1 MPSDDVLT
9 WTAGR
14 LADAV
19 RRREIA
25 SRELLS
31 IALDRIDRIN
41 PKLNAVVTLDAE
53 RAAEW
58 AAAAD
63 EATAHGESTGPL
75 HGLPITVKDALEVG
89 GVRSTGGAIELTDH
103 VPATDAPAVARL
115 RAAGA
120 VVFGKTN
127 VPRWSGDLQTY
138 NEIFGTT
145 NNPWDPA
152 LFPAVSSGGA
162 AAAVAS
168 GLTSFELGT
177 DIGGSVRIPAHCCG
191 VFGLK
196 TTYGVVPQRGYLDRV
211 GGGVSDPDINVLGPL
226 ARSADD
232 LQLLLDVVAGPLDE
246 DAVGWRLELPA
257 PRATSLADYRI
268 GVWLDEPSVP
278 LGAELRTVA
287 GGAVDTLADA
297 GARVEEAHPGVA
309 FDEQVTLFMEAV
321 GAAVSP
327 SMDPALGEVVAGGH
341 LNWLHAVD
349 RRAGLRRAWADWFD
363 AYDLLLC
370 PVIPVEAFPHNQ
382 QGDFIDRTFDVDGVE
397 RPYPSLIS
405 WTGLIGIMGL
415 PSAVPPI
422 GFTAATGMPVG
433 LQVVAPWYRDREAI
447 VAAGLLADACGAGY
461 RVPPLD

>member
-19 RRREIA
+19 RNREIA

-31 IALDRIDRIN
+31 LALDRIDRIN
-41 PKLNAVVTLDAE
+41 PKLNAVVTLAPE
-53 RAAEW
+53 RARAQ

-63 EATAHGESTGPL
+63 EATAHGEATGPL
-75 HGLPITVKDALEVG
+75 HGLPITVKDALEVAG
-89 GVRSTGGAIELTDH
+89 LRSTGGAIELTDH
-103 VPATDAPAVARL
+103 VPAADAPAVARL

-120 VVFGKTN
+120 IVFGKTN

-152 LFPAVSSGGA
+152 RVPGGSSGGA
-162 AAAVAS
+162 AAAVAT

-196 TTYGVVPQRGYLDRV
+196 TTYGIVPQRGYLDRV

-232 LQLLLDVVAGPLDE
+232 LDLLLDVVAGPLDE

-257 PRATSLADYRI
+257 PKAKTLADYRV
-268 GVWLDEPSVP
+268 GVWLDEPSLP
-278 LGAELRTVA
+278 LGVEQRAVA
-287 GGAVDTLADA
+287 RRAVDALADA

-309 FDEQVTLFMEAV
+309 FEEQVRLFMEAV

-327 SMDPALGEVVAGGH
+327 GMDPELGEVVAGGH
-341 LNWLHAVD
+341 LVWLHALD
-349 RRAGLRRAWADWFD
+349 RRAALRRAWADWFD

-370 PVIPVEAFPHNQ
+370 PVIPIEAFPHNQ
-382 QGDFIDRTFDVDGVE
+382 EGDFIDRTVDIDGVDH
-397 RPYPSLIS
+397 PYPSLIS
-405 WTGLIGIMGL
+405 WTGVVGIMGL
-415 PSAVPPI
+415 PSAVPPV
-422 GFTAATGMPVG
+422 GFTATTGMPVG
-433 LQVVAPWYRDREAI
+433 LQVVAPWYHDREAI
-447 VAAGLLADACGAGY
+447 VAAGLLADACDGGY

>member
-14 LADAV
+14 LVDAV
-19 RRREIA
+19 QRREIG

-31 IALDRIDRIN
+31 SALDRIDRLN
-41 PKLNAVVTLDAE
+41 PKLNAVVTFDAE
-53 RAAEW
+53 RARAQ

-63 EATAHGESTGPL
+63 EATVRGESSGPL
-75 HGLPITVKDALEVG
+75 HGLPITVKDALEVA

-103 VPATDAPAVARL
+103 IPAADAPAVARL

-152 LFPAVSSGGA
+152 RVPGGSSGGA
-162 AAAVAS
+162 AAAVAA

-196 TTYGVVPQRGYLDRV
+196 TTYGIVPQRGYLDRV
-211 GGGVSDPDINVLGPL
+211 GGGVSDADINVLGPL
-226 ARSADD
+226 ARSAGD
-232 LQLLLDVVAGPLDE
+232 LALLLDAVAGPLDE
-246 DAVGWRLELPA
+246 DAPGWRLELPA
-257 PRATSLADYRI
+257 PRATSLADYRV

-278 LGAELRTVA
+278 LGAEVRAVA
-287 GGAVDTLADA
+287 SRAVDVLADA
-297 GARVEEAHPGVA
+297 GAGVEEAHPSVA

-327 SMDPALGEVVAGGH
+327 GMDPTLGEVVAGGH
-341 LNWLHAVD
+341 LNWLHALD

-363 AYDLLLC
+363 AYDLLVC

-382 QGDFIDRTFDVDGVE
+382 EGEFIDRTIDIDGADH
-397 RPYPSLIS
+397 PYPLLIS

-415 PSAVPPI
+415 PSAVPPL
-422 GFTAATGMPVG
+422 GFTATTGMPVG
-433 LQVVAPWYRDREAI
+433 LQVVAPWYQDREAI

>member
-14 LADAV
+14 LADAL

-31 IALDRIDRIN
+31 LALDRIDRIN
-41 PKLNAVVTLDAE
+41 PKLNAVVTLDVE
-53 RAAEW
+53 RAEVV

-63 EATAHGESTGPL
+63 EATARGDAAGPL
-75 HGLPITVKDALEVG
+75 HGLPITVKDALEVAG
-89 GVRSTGGAIELTDH
+89 LRSTGGAIELTDH
-103 VPATDAPAVARL
+103 VPVADAPAVARL

-152 LFPAVSSGGA
+152 RVPGGSSGGA
-162 AAAVAS
+162 AAAVAA

-196 TTYGVVPQRGYLDRV
+196 TTFGIVPQRGYLDRV

-232 LQLLLDVVAGPLDE
+232 LDLLLAVVAGPLDE
-246 DAVGWRLELPA
+246 DATGWRLDLPA
-257 PRATSLADYRI
+257 PRVTSLADYRV

-278 LGAELRTVA
+278 LAADVRAVA
-287 GGAVDTLADA
+287 RRAVDVLADA

-327 SMDPALGEVVAGGH
+327 GMDPALGEVVAGSH
-341 LNWLHAVD
+341 LNWLHALD
-349 RRAGLRRAWADWFD
+349 RRAGLRHAWAEWFD
-363 AYDLLLC
+363 GYDLLLC

-382 QGDFIDRTFDVDGVE
+382 EGEFIDRTIDIDGVDH
-397 RPYPSLIS
+397 PYPSLIS
-405 WTGLIGIMGL
+405 WTGLVGIMGL
-415 PSAVPPI
+415 PSAVPPV

-433 LQVVAPWYRDREAI
+433 LQVVAPWYHDREAI
-447 VAAGLLADACGAGY
+447 TAAGLLADACGDGY

>member
-14 LADAV
+14 LADAI

-25 SRELLS
+25 SRDLLS
-31 IALDRIDRIN
+31 LALDRIDRIN
-41 PKLNAVVTLDAE
+41 PKLNAVVTLDIE
-53 RAAEW
+53 RAGVQ

-63 EATAHGESTGPL
+63 EATAHGETTGPL

-89 GVRSTGGAIELTDH
+89 GLRSTGGAIELTDH
-103 VPATDAPAVARL
+103 VPVADAPAVARL

-152 LFPAVSSGGA
+152 RVPGGSSGGA
-162 AAAVAS
+162 AAAVAA

-226 ARSADD
+226 ARSAED
-232 LQLLLDVVAGPLDE
+232 LGLLLDVVAGPLDE
-246 DAVGWRLELPA
+246 DAVGWRLDLPA
-257 PRATSLADYRI
+257 PRATSLADYRV
-268 GVWLDEPSVP
+268 GVWLDEPSIP
-278 LGAELRTVA
+278 LGAEVATVA
-287 GGAVDTLADA
+287 RRAVDVLADA

-327 SMDPALGEVVAGGH
+327 GMAPALGEVVAGGH
-341 LNWLHAVD
+341 LNWLHALD
-349 RRAGLRRAWADWFD
+349 RRAGLRRAWADWFGS
-363 AYDLLLC
+363 YDLLLC

-382 QGDFIDRTFDVDGVE
+382 QGDFIDRTIDIDGVDH
-397 RPYPSLIS
+397 PYPSLIS
-405 WTGLIGIMGL
+405 WTGLVGIMGL
-415 PSAVPPI
+415 PSAVPPV
-422 GFTAATGMPVG
+422 GFTATTGMPVG
-433 LQVVAPWYRDREAI
+433 LQLVAPWYHDWEAI
-447 VAAGLLADACGAGY
+447 VAAGLLADACGSGY

>member
-19 RRREIA
+19 RNREIA

-31 IALDRIDRIN
+31 LALDRIDRIN
-41 PKLNAVVTLDAE
+41 PKLNAVVTLAAE
-53 RAAEW
+53 RAGAQ

-63 EATAHGESTGPL
+63 EATAHGEATGPL
-75 HGLPITVKDALEVG
+75 HGLPITVKDALEVAG
-89 GVRSTGGAIELTDH
+89 LRSTGGAIELTDH
-103 VPATDAPAVARL
+103 VPAADAPAVARL

-120 VVFGKTN
+120 IVLGKTN

-152 LFPAVSSGGA
+152 RVPGGSSGGA
-162 AAAVAS
+162 AAAVAT

-196 TTYGVVPQRGYLDRV
+196 TTYGIVPQRGYLDRV

-232 LQLLLDVVAGPLDE
+232 LDLLLDVVAGPLDE

-257 PRATSLADYRI
+257 PKAKTLADYRV
-268 GVWLDEPSVP
+268 GVWLDEPSLP
-278 LGAELRTVA
+278 LGAEQRAVA
-287 GGAVDTLADA
+287 RRAVDALADA

-309 FDEQVTLFMEAV
+309 FEEQVRLFMEAV

-327 SMDPALGEVVAGGH
+327 SMDPELGEVVAGGH
-341 LNWLHAVD
+341 LVWLHALD
-349 RRAGLRRAWADWFD
+349 RRAALRRAWADWFD

-370 PVIPVEAFPHNQ
+370 PVIPIEAFPHNQ
-382 QGDFIDRTFDVDGVE
+382 EGDFIDRTVDIDGVDH
-397 RPYPSLIS
+397 PYPSLIS
-405 WTGLIGIMGL
+405 WTGVVGIMGL
-415 PSAVPPI
+415 PSAVPPV
-422 GFTAATGMPVG
+422 GFTATTGMPVG
-433 LQVVAPWYRDREAI
+433 LQVVAPWYHDREAI
-447 VAAGLLADACGAGY
+447 VAAGLLADACDGGY

>member
-9 WTAGR
+9 WTVGR

-19 RRREIA
+19 HRREIA

-31 IALDRIDRIN
+31 LALDRIDRIN

-53 RAAEW
+53 RAGVQ

-63 EATAHGESTGPL
+63 GATARGETTGPL
-75 HGLPITVKDALEVG
+75 HGLPITVKDALETAG
-89 GVRSTGGAIELTDH
+89 LRSTGGAVELTDH
-103 VPATDAPAVARL
+103 LPVADAPAVARL

-152 LFPAVSSGGA
+152 RVPGGSSGGA
-162 AAAVAS
+162 AAAVAA

-196 TTYGVVPQRGYLDRV
+196 TTYGIVPQRGYLDRV
-211 GGGVSDPDINVLGPL
+211 GGGVSDCDINVLGPL
-226 ARSADD
+226 ARSAED
-232 LQLLLDVVAGPLDE
+232 LDLLLGVVAGPLEE
-246 DAVGWRLELPA
+246 DAAGWRLELPA
-257 PRATSLADYRI
+257 PKATSLADYRV

-278 LGAELRTVA
+278 LGAEVRAVA
-287 GGAVDTLADA
+287 RRAVDVLADA

-327 SMDPALGEVVAGGH
+327 GMDPALGEVVAGGH
-341 LNWLHAVD
+341 LNWLHALD

-363 AYDLLLC
+363 SYDLLLC

-382 QGDFIDRTFDVDGVE
+382 QGDFIDRTVDIDGVDH
-397 RPYPSLIS
+397 PYPSLIS
-405 WTGLIGIMGL
+405 WTGLVGIMGL
-415 PSAVPPI
+415 PSAVPPV
-422 GFTAATGMPVG
+422 GFSATTGMPVG
-433 LQVVAPWYRDREAI
+433 LQVVAPWYHDREAI

>member
-14 LADAV
+14 LAGAI
-19 RRREIA
+19 RRREIG
-25 SRELLS
+25 SSELLS
-31 IALDRIDRIN
+31 IALDRIDRLD
-41 PKLNAVVTLDAE
+41 PKLNAVVTFDAE
-53 RAAEW
+53 RARAQ

-63 EATAHGESTGPL
+63 EATARGESTGPL
-75 HGLPITVKDALEVG
+75 HGLPITVKDALEVA

-103 VPATDAPAVARL
+103 VPAADAPAVARL

-152 LFPAVSSGGA
+152 RVPGGSSGGA
-162 AAAVAS
+162 AAAVAA

-196 TTYGVVPQRGYLDRV
+196 STYGIVPQRGYLDRV
-211 GGGVSDPDINVLGPL
+211 GGGVSDADINVLGPL
-226 ARSADD
+226 ARSAGD
-232 LQLLLDVVAGPLDE
+232 LALLLDVVAGPLDE
-246 DAVGWRLELPA
+246 DAPGWRLELPA
-257 PRATSLADYRI
+257 RRATSLADYRV

-278 LGAELRTVA
+278 LGGEVRAIASR
-287 GGAVDTLADA
+287 AVDVLADA
-297 GARVEEAHPGVA
+297 GARVEEAHPAVA

-327 SMDPALGEVVAGGH
+327 GMDPTLGEVVAGGH
-341 LNWLHAVD
+341 LSWLHALD
-349 RRAGLRRAWADWFD
+349 RRAALRRAWADWFD

-370 PVIPVEAFPHNQ
+370 PVLPIEAFPHAQ
-382 QGDFIDRTFDVDGVE
+382 EGEFIDRTIDIDGAE
-397 RPYPSLIS
+397 HPYPLLIS

-415 PSAVPPI
+415 PSAVPPL
-422 GFTAATGMPVG
+422 GFTSTTGMPVG
-433 LQVVAPWYRDREAI
+433 LQVVAPWYHDREAI
-447 VAAGLLADACGAGY
+447 VAAGLLADACDAGY

>member
-31 IALDRIDRIN
+31 LALGRIERIN

-53 RAAEW
+53 RAGVR

-63 EATAHGESTGPL
+63 EATAHGETTGPL
-75 HGLPITVKDALEVG
+75 HGLPITVKDALEVAG
-89 GVRSTGGAIELTDH
+89 LRSTGGAIELTDH
-103 VPATDAPAVARL
+103 VPAADAPAVARL

-138 NEIFGTT
+138 NDIFGTT

-152 LFPAVSSGGA
+152 RVPGGSSGGA
-162 AAAVAS
+162 AAAVAA

-196 TTYGVVPQRGYLDRV
+196 TTYGIVPQRGYLDRV

-226 ARSADD
+226 ARSAED
-232 LQLLLDVVAGPLDE
+232 LDLLLDVVAGPLDE
-246 DAVGWRLELPA
+246 DAVGWRLDLPA
-257 PRATSLADYRI
+257 LKATSLADYRV

-278 LGAELRTVA
+278 LGAEVRAVA
-287 GGAVDTLADA
+287 RRAVDVLADA
-297 GARVEEAHPGVA
+297 GARVEEANPGVA

-327 SMDPALGEVVAGGH
+327 GMDPELGEVVAGGH
-341 LNWLHAVD
+341 LVWLHALD

-370 PVIPVEAFPHNQ
+370 PVMPIEAFPHNQ
-382 QGDFIDRTFDVDGVE
+382 QGDFIDRTVDIDGVDH
-397 RPYPSLIS
+397 PYPSLIS
-405 WTGLIGIMGL
+405 WTGLVGIMGL
-415 PSAVPPI
+415 PSAVPPV
-422 GFTAATGMPVG
+422 GFTATSGLPVG
-433 LQVVAPWYRDREAI
+433 LQVVAPWYHDREAI

>member
-63 EATAHGESTGPL
+63 EATAHGETTGPL
-75 HGLPITVKDALEVG
+75 HGLPITIKDALEVG

-152 LFPAVSSGGA
+152 RVPGGSSGGA

-196 TTYGVVPQRGYLDRV
+196 STYGVVPQRGYLDRV

-278 LGAELRTVA
+278 LGAELRALA
-287 GGAVDTLADA
+287 GGAVDALADA

-341 LNWLHAVD
+341 LNWIHAVD

-382 QGDFIDRTFDVDGVE
+382 QGDFIDRTFDVDGVA

>member
-63 EATAHGESTGPL
+63 EATAHGETTGPL
-75 HGLPITVKDALEVG
+75 HGLPITIKDALEVG

-152 LFPAVSSGGA
+152 RVPGGSSGGA

-196 TTYGVVPQRGYLDRV
+196 STYGVVPQRGYLDRV

-278 LGAELRTVA
+278 LGAELRALA
-287 GGAVDTLADA
+287 GGAVDALADA

-341 LNWLHAVD
+341 LNWIHAVD

-382 QGDFIDRTFDVDGVE
+382 QGDFIDRTFDVDGIA

>member
-14 LADAV
+14 LADAI

-31 IALDRIDRIN
+31 IALDRIDRLN
-41 PKLNAVVTLDAE
+41 PKLNAIVTLDAE
-53 RAAEW
+53 RARTR

-63 EATAHGESTGPL
+63 EATARGESTGPL
-75 HGLPITVKDALEVG
+75 HGLPITVKDALEVA

-103 VPATDAPAVARL
+103 VPTADAPAVARL
-115 RAAGA
+115 REAGA

-152 LFPAVSSGGA
+152 RVPGGSSGGA
-162 AAAVAS
+162 AAAVAA

-196 TTYGVVPQRGYLDRV
+196 TTYGIVPQRGYLDRV
-211 GGGVSDPDINVLGPL
+211 GGGVSDADINVLGPL
-226 ARSADD
+226 ARSAGD
-232 LQLLLDVVAGPLDE
+232 LALVLDVVAGPLDD
-246 DAVGWRLELPA
+246 DAPGWRLELPA
-257 PRATSLADYRI
+257 PRATSLADYRV

-278 LGAELRTVA
+278 LGDEVRAIAARV
-287 GGAVDTLADA
+287 VDVLADA

-327 SMDPALGEVVAGGH
+327 GMDPALGEVVAGGH
-341 LNWLHAVD
+341 LNWLHALD

-370 PVIPVEAFPHNQ
+370 PVIPVEAFSHNQ
-382 QGDFIDRTFDVDGVE
+382 EGEFIDRTVDIDGTDH
-397 RPYPSLIS
+397 PYPLLIS

-415 PSAVPPI
+415 PSAVPPV
-422 GFTAATGMPVG
+422 GLTATTGMPVG
-433 LQVVAPWYRDREAI
+433 LQVVAPWYHDREAI

>member
-14 LADAV
+14 LAGAV

-31 IALDRIDRIN
+31 LALDRIDRIN

-53 RAAEW
+53 RAGLQ
-58 AAAAD
+58 AATAD
-63 EATAHGESTGPL
+63 EATAHGETIGPL
-75 HGLPITVKDALEVG
+75 HGLPITVKDALETAG
-89 GVRSTGGAIELTDH
+89 LRSTGGAVELTDH
-103 VPATDAPAVARL
+103 APAADASAVARL

-152 LFPAVSSGGA
+152 RVPGGSSGGA
-162 AAAVAS
+162 AAAVAA

-196 TTYGVVPQRGYLDRV
+196 TTYGIVPQRGYLDRV
-211 GGGVSDPDINVLGPL
+211 GGGVADSDINVLGPL
-226 ARSADD
+226 ARSAQD
-232 LQLLLDVVAGPLDE
+232 LDLLLDVVAGPLEE

-257 PRATSLADYRI
+257 PKATSLADYRV

-278 LGAELRTVA
+278 LGAEVRA
-287 GGAVDTLADA
+287 AARGAVDVLADA

-327 SMDPALGEVVAGGH
+327 GMDPALGEVVAGGH
-341 LNWLHAVD
+341 LNWLHALD

-363 AYDLLLC
+363 SYDLLLC

-382 QGDFIDRTFDVDGVE
+382 QGDFIDRTVDIDGVDH
-397 RPYPSLIS
+397 PYPSLIS
-405 WTGLIGIMGL
+405 WTGLVGIMGL

-422 GFTAATGMPVG
+422 GFTATTGMPVG
-433 LQVVAPWYRDREAI
+433 LQVVAPWYHDREAI
-447 VAAGLLADACGAGY
+447 VAAGLLADACGVGY